1 MNYNI
6 KPLSTSVNV
15 EKNEGMLML
24 LVSWVMQMAQS
35 YQRRKNDPEMPYS
48 VHPQMVAINTLPFLG
63 EDATIRARIAAVFH
77 DVIEDCEVSDLQ
89 RVVNQWNQH
98 APHLGVI
105 AWSFETV
112 AEALEAILVLC
123 LDAAGFP
130 TTEAPL
136 IIRAVQDLSVP
147 KELPGVYEAGDKKA
161 KKAWEASPERMEN
174 MCDEALMVTWA
185 DKTFNLRSPIPG
197 RDPTE
202 EKVKYGRLFA
212 TIREALMLR
221 GYQVQSLPEDIE
233 EAIRLY
239 YLDN

>member
-1 MNYNI
+1 
-6 KPLSTSVNV
+6 
-15 EKNEGMLML
+15 ML

-35 YQRRKNDPEMPYS
+35 YQRRKNDPEMPYG
-48 VHPQMVAINTLPFLG
+48 VHPQMVAINTLSFLDK
-63 EDATIRARIAAVFH
+63 DATIRARIAAVFH

-89 RVVNQWNQH
+89 RVVEKWNKH

-105 AWSFETV
+105 AWSFDSV
-112 AEALEAILVLC
+112 AEALEAMLILC

-161 KKAWEASPERMEN
+161 KKAWEASSERMEN

-185 DKTFNLRSPIPG
+185 DKTFNLRSPMPD
-197 RDPTE
+197 RDPIE
-202 EKVKYGRLFA
+202 EKAKYGQLFA
-212 TIREALMLR
+212 TIQDTLMLR
-221 GYQVQSLPEDIE
+221 GYQVQNLPEDIQ
-233 EAIRLY
+233 EAIAIY
-239 YLDN
+239 NN